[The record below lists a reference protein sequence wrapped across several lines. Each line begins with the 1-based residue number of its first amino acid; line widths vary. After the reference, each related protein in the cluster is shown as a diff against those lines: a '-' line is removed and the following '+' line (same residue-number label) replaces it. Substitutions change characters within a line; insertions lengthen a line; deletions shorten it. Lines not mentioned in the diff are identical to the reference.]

1 MKKNKLIYPVLSAIT
16 VTLSTSASYALSV
29 RDIKDIT
36 LEGGIL
42 SVTNAILALVG
53 IVAVLFLIIG
63 GFRYVTASGNPEQI
77 EGAKKTIMYAVVG
90 LIVVILAYAIVN
102 YIIGKIV

>member
-53 IVAVLFLIIG
+53 IVAG
-63 GFRYVTASGNPEQI
+63 
-77 EGAKKTIMYAVVG
+77 
-90 LIVVILAYAIVN
+90 
-102 YIIGKIV
+102 